1 MDGRAAYVKV
11 GLLIIA
17 GIIVGLA
24 LVWFLSG
31 GQINHGELIETY
43 FNESVQGLQVGSNV
57 QYRGVSVGKV
67 TQIGVVS
74 AEYGNSEE
82 VVNQPLYRQVMVRY
96 LVDMKRI
103 GPFPGIADAVGLGL
117 RARLGSQLIT
127 GLSYIDLTF
136 ANPKDYPAQKLP
148 WVPRAA
154 YVPSIPSAFAQV
166 QNAGQQV
173 LAKLDQVDLARL
185 VSSLTTLSEN
195 LDTELTSGDVH
206 QMIQSADGLISTA
219 QDSVKQADLAG
230 LSKDLRQTL
239 DALKTVATNPNLPKL
254 LANGA
259 LATDRLADITSRMG
273 RLITALDATVHQA
286 QTGTT
291 ALQEGLAPI
300 LRNLSATSQ
309 SLRELAESLR
319 QYPAQVLAGPPP
331 PVRGPLK

>member
-1 MDGRAAYVKV
+1 MEGRAAYVKV
-11 GLLIIA
+11 GLLIVAAIV
-17 GIIVGLA
+17 VGLA

-31 GQINHGELIETY
+31 GRITHGELLETY

-57 QYRGVSVGKV
+57 QYRGVTVGKV

-74 AEYGNSEE
+74 AEYGGSAQ
-82 VVNQPLYRQVMVRY
+82 VVNEPLYRQVMVRY
-96 LVDMKRI
+96 LVDMKKI

-148 WVPRAA
+148 WTPQAA

-173 LAKLDQVDLARL
+173 LAKLDQVDLPRL
-185 VSSLTTLSEN
+185 VSSLTALSEN

-206 QMIQSADGLISTA
+206 QTLQSANTLLSTA
-219 QDSVKQADLAG
+219 QDSLKTADLGG
-230 LSKDLRQTL
+230 LSKDLRQTV
-239 DALKTVATNPNLPKL
+239 DALKTVATDPNLSKL

-259 LATDRLADITSRMG
+259 LATDRLADITSRMN
-273 RLITALDATVHQA
+273 RLITALEATVRQA

-291 ALQEGLAPI
+291 TLQEGFAPI

-309 SLRELAESLR
+309 SLRDLAESLR

-331 PVRGPLK
+331 PARGPLK

>member
-1 MDGRAAYVKV
+1 MEGRAAYVKV
-11 GLLIIA
+11 GLLIVAAIA
-17 GIIVGLA
+17 VGLA

-31 GQINHGELIETY
+31 GRINHGELIETY

-57 QYRGVSVGKV
+57 EYRGVTVGKV

-74 AEYGNSEE
+74 AEYGGSEQ
-82 VVNQPLYRQVMVRY
+82 VVNEPLYRQVMVRY
-96 LVDMKRI
+96 LVDMKKI
-103 GPFPGIADAVGLGL
+103 GPFPDIADAVGLGL

-136 ANPKDYPAQKLP
+136 ENPKDYPAQNLP
-148 WVPRAA
+148 WTPQAA
-154 YVPSIPSAFAQV
+154 YVPSVPSAFAQV
-166 QNAGQQV
+166 QNAGQQM

-185 VSSLTTLSEN
+185 VSSVTTLSEN

-206 QMIQSADGLISTA
+206 QTLQSANSLLSTA
-219 QDSVKQADLAG
+219 QDSVKQADLPG
-230 LSKDLRQTL
+230 LSKDLRQTV
-239 DALKTVATNPNLPKL
+239 DALKAVATNPDLPKL

-259 LATDRLADITSRMG
+259 LATDRLADITSRMS

-291 ALQEGLAPI
+291 AIQEGFAPI
-300 LRNLSATSQ
+300 LRNLQATSQ
-309 SLRELAESLR
+309 SLRDLAESLR

>member
-17 GIIVGLA
+17 AILVGLA

-57 QYRGVSVGKV
+57 QYRGVSVGRV

-82 VVNQPLYRQVMVRY
+82 VVNQPLYRQVIVRY

-103 GPFPGIADAVGLGL
+103 GPFPDIADAVGLGL

-206 QMIQSADGLISTA
+206 QMIQSANGLISTA
-219 QDSVKQADLAG
+219 QDLVKQADLAG
-230 LSKDLRQTL
+230 LSKDLRQTV
-239 DALKTVATNPNLPKL
+239 DALKAVATNPNLPKL